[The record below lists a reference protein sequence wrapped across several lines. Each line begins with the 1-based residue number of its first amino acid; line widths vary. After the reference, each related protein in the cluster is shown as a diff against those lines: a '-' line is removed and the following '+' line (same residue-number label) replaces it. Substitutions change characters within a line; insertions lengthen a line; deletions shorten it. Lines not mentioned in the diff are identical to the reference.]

1 MTLTFLK
8 KHSSDHVSCFT
19 IWAVW
24 CFLIGLNIQLI
35 WQNCSIVMMCPQ
47 NITSGGT
54 WSCFASW
61 WWDMSSIFFSV
72 QLLFFLWLHN
82 LQKSIMRLYVNLKI
96 IHRFVIYW
104 LLIHNS
110 VLLWWLKNS
119 NFLIS
124 SHCVFVNWHSDY
136 KKGFFLSCVI
146 SHFYL
151 FDFSLN
157 QWTVFLC
164 CFIFPESARMRCFKV
179 TSLSSW

>member
-8 KHSSDHVSCFT
+8 KHGSDHVSCFT

-24 CFLIGLNIQLI
+24 CFLIGLNIGLI

-72 QLLFFLWLHN
+72 QLIFFLWLHN
-82 LQKSIMRLYVNLKI
+82 LQKSVMRLWVSEWSRSVVSDSVNLKI

-104 LLIHNS
+104 LFIHNS
-110 VLLWWLKNS
+110 VLLRWLKNS

-124 SHCVFVNWHSDY
+124 SSLCV
-136 KKGFFLSCVI
+136 C
-146 SHFYL
+146 
-151 FDFSLN
+151 
-157 QWTVFLC
+157 
-164 CFIFPESARMRCFKV
+164 
-179 TSLSSW
+179 